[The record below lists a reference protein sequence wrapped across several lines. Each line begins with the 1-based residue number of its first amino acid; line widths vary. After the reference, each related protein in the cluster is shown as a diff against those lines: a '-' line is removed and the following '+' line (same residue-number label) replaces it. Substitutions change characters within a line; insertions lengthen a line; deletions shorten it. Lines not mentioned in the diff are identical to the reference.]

1 MCCQKA
7 VIKKKNAQ
15 MPKKM
20 QQDSAEPT
28 TQALEKYDLEKAAA
42 ALVKEAYNETKF
54 FDFIMLELPM
64 LSNYLCRMGWVYE
77 RLNQYNLK
85 YR

>member
-1 MCCQKA
+1 
-7 VIKKKNAQ
+7 
-15 MPKKM
+15 MPYKH
-20 QQDSAEPT
+20 QRQEPDWH
-28 TQALEKYDLEKAAA
+28 LELTMR
-42 ALVKEAYNETKF
+42 LFKF
-54 FDFIMLELPM
+54 FDFIMLELLM